1 MRKELKKLN
10 EDYSP
15 KTKIGI
21 VIADLVIAVLLTIS
35 ICVVAFLLKDSIT
48 DLGSLLNVALEFIKR
63 YYGLVILFCALFF
76 ILIRTRIAV
85 RFLVNSKDK
94 RG

>member
-1 MRKELKKLN
+1 MREDLKKIS

-15 KTKIGI
+15 KTKLGI
-21 VIADLVIAVLLTIS
+21 VICDLVIAILLTIA
-35 ICVVAFLLKDSIT
+35 ICVIAFLMKDSIT
-48 DLGSLLNVALEFIKR
+48 DICSLVNVALDFVKR
-63 YYGLVILFCALFF
+63 YYGLIILFCALFF

-85 RFLVNSKDK
+85 RFLVNRKDK